1 MKLKLSRYS
10 ILIIS
15 IIFIW
20 SCGIDETE
28 SLFDQ
33 TPTERINS
41 RTEELKTLLLDEQQG
56 YSATYFSDNTRFGG
70 FNFHMKFNN
79 DLTVEMTSDIDS
91 LTDITKSRYDVKFG
105 STVELVFTTNSK
117 HIHKLIQDGGDEFNS
132 FQGSSS
138 FQYLGNENDM
148 IIFTDIRS
156 DGILTLTP
164 SGFTNFATES
174 IESANLTFANR
185 GNFTKSSGVTLF
197 PFLSTTIN
205 SETQRYALNYSTEN
219 LFANLVGKN
228 KEEEILSEEFGT
240 LFTKTG
246 LKISPALEIDGV
258 VFEEFTLDSSSASEL
273 QYKSTV
279 GNSTAVIG
287 YDTTPVLPFTGQN
300 ILPDFLILHEPF
312 LNSLA
317 GNWNPDLTNN
327 FREFLSNLNASISF
341 MDVTRIDYN
350 DLNTD
355 SPTLFIGS
363 SIGNA
368 FYNLSK
374 EIKDDKLFLTLEST
388 TVPAFFTDAI
398 APLLDI
404 LLDSD
409 GLYVDQP
416 TTLDAFTNRIF
427 SFIPASNTK
436 IRFSAVQL

>member
-1 MKLKLSRYS
+1 MC
-10 ILIIS
+10 
-15 IIFIW
+15 
-20 SCGIDETE
+20 SCSLDETE
-28 SLFDQ
+28 SLFDR

-41 RTEELKTLLLDEQQG
+41 RTEELKTLLLDEPQG
-56 YSATYFSDNTRFGG
+56 YSATYFSDNTTFGG
-70 FNFHMKFNN
+70 FNFHMNFNN

-91 LTDITKSRYDVKFG
+91 QTDITKSRYDVKFG
-105 STVELVFTTNSK
+105 STVELVFTTNSE
-117 HIHKLIQDGGDEFNS
+117 HIHKLIQDGAESFNS
-132 FQGSSS
+132 FQGASS
-138 FQYLGNENDM
+138 FQYLGNNDGK
-148 IIFTDIRS
+148 ITFTDIRS
-156 DGILTLTP
+156 NGILTLTP
-164 SGFTNFATES
+164 SGFTDFSTES
-174 IESANLTFANR
+174 VASVELTLKNR
-185 GNFTKSSGVTLF
+185 REFTQSSGVTLF
-197 PFLSTTIN
+197 PFLNTTIN
-205 SETQRYALNYSTEN
+205 SQTQRYALNYSTET
-219 LFANLVGKN
+219 LFANLVGEN
-228 KEEEILSEEFGT
+228 EEEEILSEQFGM
-240 LFTKTG
+240 LFTETG

-258 VFEEFTLDSSSASEL
+258 LFEEFTLDSSGSEL
-273 QYKSTV
+273 LYKSTV
-279 GNSTAVIG
+279 DSSTATIG
-287 YDTTPVLPFTGQN
+287 YDTAPVLPFAGQN

-327 FREFLSNLNASISF
+327 NFKEFLSDLNASISF
-341 MDVTRIDYN
+341 MDITRIDYN

-374 EIKDDKLFLTLEST
+374 EIKDDKLFLTLEQT
-388 TVPAFFTDAI
+388 TVPAFFTNAI

-427 SFIPASNTK
+427 SFIPASNTR